1 MLYNL
6 QNTDDIEDFDNG
18 DGDVGGGDDGGED
31 GDDVS
36 PCEQLMGRRLTWQD
50 MTRLNQKSSNSF
62 QLLPH

>member
-1 MLYNL
+1 MG
-6 QNTDDIEDFDNG
+6 DDDV
-18 DGDVGGGDDGGED
+18 DVGGGDDGGGD

-36 PCEQLMGRRLTWQD
+36 PYGQLMGRRLTWQD

>member
-6 QNTDDIEDFDNG
+6 QNTDDIEDFDD
-18 DGDVGGGDDGGED
+18 DGDVGGFEDGGGD

-36 PCEQLMGRRLTWQD
+36 PCGQLMGRRLTWQD